1 MKRIIQLS
9 LLLLAI
15 LLPAT
20 AAAYD
25 FEVDGIYYNKING
38 SDATVTSGDYG
49 YAGDITIPETVTY
62 NGMTYSV
69 TGIGYKAF
77 YNCSSLTSVTI
88 GNSVTSIGDNAFSKC
103 TGLTNVIIP
112 NSVTKIYS
120 EAFSNCS
127 GLTSITIPN
136 SVTVIE
142 GLAFAGC
149 YGLEEIIVESGN
161 PVYDSRDNCNAII
174 ETASNTLVS
183 GCKNTVIPNTV
194 TAIYGAFV
202 GISTLTNIEIP
213 NSVTF
218 IGHGAFL
225 ECTGLTNIVIPN
237 SVTQIGIETFASCSG
252 LTNVTIGNAVT
263 LIDDFAFEYCNNLK
277 IITCLAMTPPNAN
290 RFRAF
295 YNFDASLYVP
305 DASLEAYQ
313 TTYPWNRF
321 SNIIGINP
329 TTPGDVDGDGEINIS
344 DVTSL
349 IDMLLNGGEIS
360 AGADV
365 DGDGQVNIS
374 DVTALI
380 DKLLNGN

>member
-25 FEVDGIYYNKING
+25 FEVDGIYYNING

-69 TGIGYKAF
+69 TGIGYMAF

-103 TGLTNVIIP
+103 TGLTNIIIP
-112 NSVTKIYS
+112 NSVTKIYG
-120 EAFSNCS
+120 EAFSDCS

-218 IGHGAFL
+218 IGHCAFG

-237 SVTQIGIETFASCSG
+237 SVTQIGIETFLECSG

-263 LIDDFAFEYCNNLK
+263 LIEDFAFEYCNNLK

-290 RFRAF
+290 SAF

>member
-25 FEVDGIYYNKING
+25 FEVDGIYYNING

-69 TGIGYKAF
+69 TGIGYMAF

-103 TGLTNVIIP
+103 TGLTNIIIP
-112 NSVTKIYS
+112 NSVTKIYG
-120 EAFSNCS
+120 EAFSDCS
-127 GLTSITIPN
+127 GLTSITMPN

-237 SVTQIGIETFASCSG
+237 SVTQIGIETF
-252 LTNVTIGNAVT
+252 
-263 LIDDFAFEYCNNLK
+263 
-277 IITCLAMTPPNAN
+277 
-290 RFRAF
+290 
-295 YNFDASLYVP
+295 
-305 DASLEAYQ
+305 LEC
-313 TTYPWNRF
+313 
-321 SNIIGINP
+321 I
-329 TTPGDVDGDGEINIS
+329 
-344 DVTSL
+344 
-349 IDMLLNGGEIS
+349 
-360 AGADV
+360 
-365 DGDGQVNIS
+365 
-374 DVTALI
+374 
-380 DKLLNGN
+380 